1 MDRSTSS
8 NRRAR
13 RSRVACRASFAAI
26 VALAVVPATGS
37 PATRH
42 RGCDFANRL
51 FASVMVINSR
61 SDVSCARAKQVVRD
75 YIRQVHGHEERDHV
89 VDSFHIRWTGH
100 GRYVAVRPGDEDAR
114 FVWITFLRI
123 DTIVQ

>member
-8 NRRAR
+8 NSRAR
-13 RSRVACRASFAAI
+13 RSRVVCRASFAAI

-42 RGCDFANRL
+42 RACVFTTTSRSFGP
-51 FASVMVINSR
+51 VILIENR

-75 YIRQVHGHEERDHV
+75 YIRRVDGHYVRVRV
-89 VDSFHIRWTGH
+89 VDCFRIRYTGRD
-100 GRYVAVRPGDEDAR
+100 GRYVAVRPSEDAR
-114 FVWITFLRI
+114 FVWSSYGLI
-123 DTIVQ
+123 